1 MGTDRSLEETTSES
15 RSLQSTRKNLPLEFQ
30 AQNDYPLAQAINRI
44 GNTGSVSTD
53 ADVLQRAPSLAQ
65 HSLLQLQQQ
74 YGNHYVQRV
83 VELAKQG
90 NGQTEVNPE
99 VETAIERQRGNGHG
113 LDNQFQGQ
121 MESAFGV
128 DFSSVRVHTGTEADS
143 LNQTLQARAFTTG
156 RDIFFRRGEYNPGSY
171 KGKEL
176 LAHELTHVVQ
186 QTGCVQNKLGLLQR
200 KCSCGS
206 TSELTK
212 DCSLCR
218 QKQLLVETL
227 QTKLRINQSGDRYEQ
242 EADRVAE
249 QVLREGFLRPISMV
263 SEHPQR
269 KCLTCEAEEKDI
281 LPRQPLKEAVELQL
295 QSENDENS
303 NVTSDA
309 QTNPCMPLLGTC
321 EFYEC
326 MSERTPGDR
335 DDGYYWNYGH
345 KYCLSFNSS
354 SLASDPKAV
363 RWIDCVTINL
373 QRFILRNCVQH
384 GNDLDAIKTCAYDS
398 HAKVYTD
405 CGICE
410 LDKTFLTQIQVMFT
424 PDAADLWNREGL
436 AQIGESL
443 GRCFVRPF
451 AFQTIID
458 RFTDWGNLDEAALGQ
473 ELARLAKASPAE
485 NYPVILGIIELLSN
499 TFDDDDVAYE
509 FMNALS
515 EEDIQRLA
523 ETADGRR
530 ILFLMRL
537 ALEGGVIFDEEEA
550 EITRIG
556 ERSQR

>member
-1 MGTDRSLEETTSES
+1 MSDRIFEKTDRKLRLLPSTGKDLSPES
-15 RSLQSTRKNLPLEFQ
+15 QAENYHPLT
-30 AQNDYPLAQAINRI
+30 LAINRF
-44 GNTGSVSTD
+44 GTTGSISND
-53 ADVLQRAPSLAQ
+53 AAILQRSPSLAQ

-74 YGNHYVQRV
+74 YGNQYVQRV

-99 VETAIERQRGNGHG
+99 VETAIERQRSTGHG
-113 LDNQFQGQ
+113 LDKQVQGQ

-143 LNQTLQARAFTTG
+143 LNQVLQARAFTTG

-171 KGKEL
+171 QGKEL

-186 QTGCVQNKLGLLQR
+186 QTGGVQNKLGLLQR
-200 KCSCGS
+200 ECSCGS
-206 TSELTK
+206 RSELTK
-212 DCSLCR
+212 DCSLC
-218 QKQLLVETL
+218 QEKQLLVETL
-227 QTKLRINQSGDRYEQ
+227 QTKLRINQSGERYEQ

-249 QVLREGFLRPISMV
+249 QVLRGGFLRPISMV
-263 SEHPQR
+263 SEHPQCQ
-269 KCLTCEAEEKDI
+269 CLTCEAEEKDL
-281 LPRQPLKEAVELQL
+281 LPRQLLKGAAELQL
-295 QSENDENS
+295 QSDNDENG
-303 NVTSDA
+303 NVTSGA

-326 MSERTPGDR
+326 MSEQTPGDR
-335 DDGYYWNYGH
+335 DNGYYWNYGR
-345 KYCLSFNSS
+345 KYCLRFNSS

-373 QRFILRNCVQH
+373 QRFILRNCVKH
-384 GNDLDAIKTCAYDS
+384 GNDLDAIKTCAYNS

-410 LDKTFLTQIQVMFT
+410 LDKTFLSQIQVMFT

-451 AFQTIID
+451 AFQAIID
-458 RFTDWGNLDEAALGQ
+458 QFTNWGNLDEAALGQ
-473 ELARLAKASPAE
+473 KLADLAKASPAE

-509 FMNALS
+509 FMSALS
-515 EEDIQRLA
+515 EEDIERLA

-556 ERSQR
+556 ERSRR